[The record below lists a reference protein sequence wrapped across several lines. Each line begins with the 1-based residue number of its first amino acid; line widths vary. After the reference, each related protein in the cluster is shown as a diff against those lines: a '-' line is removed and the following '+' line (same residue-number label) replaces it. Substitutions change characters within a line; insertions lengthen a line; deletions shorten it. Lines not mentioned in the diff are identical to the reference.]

1 LWKSKRPDL
10 LTQDQLKLMT
20 HKIHLQGQ
28 GYGIMPK
35 YNNALSPIEDGKS
48 FLKYYRNYWGN
59 TQGINVIYK

>member
-1 LWKSKRPDL
+1 
-10 LTQDQLKLMT
+10 MT